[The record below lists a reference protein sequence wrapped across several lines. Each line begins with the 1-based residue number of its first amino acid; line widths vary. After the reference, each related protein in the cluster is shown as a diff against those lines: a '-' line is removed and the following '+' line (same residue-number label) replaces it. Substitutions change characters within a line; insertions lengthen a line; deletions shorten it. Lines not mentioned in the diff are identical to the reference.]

1 MKQTAK
7 VFGLIETP
15 KSTEIL
21 SFTRFWEIVQ
31 GSYSYG
37 AAEVLFQYLMEFADD
52 HRQNIPLDLRVLR
65 GELLEYPN
73 AIEACEDRC
82 LDVSNEEEA
91 LDKLESIS
99 VLLKFNGGVVVGS
112 F

>member
-15 KSTEIL
+15 RSTEIL
-21 SFTRFWEIVQ
+21 SFTRFWRIVQ

-37 AAEVLFQYLMEFADD
+37 AAEVIFKYLMEFAGD
-52 HRQNIPLDLRVLR
+52 HRQNIPLDLNALR
-65 GELLEYPN
+65 CELLEYPN

-82 LDVSNEEEA
+82 LEASDEDEA

-99 VLLKFNGGVVVGS
+99 VLLKFKGGVIVGS